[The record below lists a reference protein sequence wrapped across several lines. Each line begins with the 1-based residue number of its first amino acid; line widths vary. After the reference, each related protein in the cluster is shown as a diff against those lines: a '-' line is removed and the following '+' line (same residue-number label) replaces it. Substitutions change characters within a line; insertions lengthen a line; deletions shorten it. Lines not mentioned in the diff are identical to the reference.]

1 RLIEERAREENRVQK
16 VLETANIKL
25 ASVVTTVLG
34 VSARA
39 MLKALIAG
47 ERAPEQL
54 ANLAQRRLRRK
65 RAALGEALTGRVT
78 AHHRFLLDQ
87 LLRHIE
93 FLDGAIAACDCQVES
108 LTAPPAAAL
117 AQLDTI
123 PAVAPP
129 TAQFIAAA

>member
-1 RLIEERAREENRVQK
+1 MSHYPRTHGAARAAPSGPVPQ
-16 VLETANIKL
+16 

-47 ERAPEQL
+47 EQAPEQL
-54 ANLAQRRLRRK
+54 ADLAQRRLRRK

-78 AHHRFLLDQ
+78 AHHRFLLDH

-93 FLDGAIAACDCQVES
+93 FLDGAIAACARQVE
-108 LTAPPAAAL
+108 T
-117 AQLDTI
+117 
-123 PAVAPP
+123 
-129 TAQFIAAA
+129 